1 MSIGSI
7 LAASPGTLRAA
18 GGKLG
23 NVAVGLS
30 SRASEISAAAD
41 GAVANWSGVAAT
53 LCANHCDRLV
63 ESARTGATVV
73 LRAGGALDRLATELE
88 YAQELARRAQSYAA
102 SIASV
107 RAQIASM
114 EPSPMIRVLSEE
126 AAAAAWQA
134 SAAEAEAESI
144 ARAAAAHATGVLS
157 EVAGMA
163 PSQRDP
169 AWGGVLNLSA
179 RELNAFFSL
188 DLAGLPDRMQSLAGR
203 ELATLVEKATS
214 SDDFTVDEIDELF
227 EALDAN
233 AYDGDFTAGFFN
245 ELGAAGTAD
254 LTAKLTGRFGYFTDE
269 VEPFMQPLSVALGSA
284 SKQGLDPG
292 FAQGLLDRFLS
303 EHTDLSAHVASLV
316 EYGTYESGFIVALAE
331 RAAVW
336 PLALAGGLPIHTFT
350 DRQVDIAGVILE
362 AVSRTPEAARAL
374 LLKDFPVD
382 PSVPEVLAGTS
393 YMKVLLDAPYA
404 DQAAGLNALIT
415 AATNETVPPRAAYEV
430 ILKLIQEAP
439 DIGVG
444 NMFTSTHQLI
454 AQIASERWDDFA
466 RSAWAAQHQNDKGWA
481 NEEDFAGEA
490 KDSGIRLSMHDS
502 LAFMEFIVADSQ
514 ARKVMEESMTEHV
527 DELIRHAL
535 LDLPEGGKRDHTLER
550 AGAAM
555 ELFSLG
561 DTHFRRDDAEQTDK
575 QIAQY
580 QTLLSLASGEVLLK
594 VTPGGKVVDLV
605 TGPIVDAAI
614 DKAFKENH
622 ELQAM
627 SATEQQ
633 ELRYFA
639 ELDLRILGQ
648 AGNAGILT
656 PEQVEFEMER
666 LAGKGG
672 VSRHQINEK
681 LDLLKHRAYEAMVTL
696 RREWLDPED

>member
-7 LAASPGTLRAA
+7 LAASPETLRTA

-41 GAVANWSGVAAT
+41 VAVANWSGVAAS

-63 ESARTGATVV
+63 ESARTGATAV

-102 SIASV
+102 SIAGV

-214 SDDFTVDEIDELF
+214 SDDFTADEIDELF

-254 LTAKLTGRFGYFTDE
+254 ITAKLTGRFGYFTDE
-269 VEPFMQPLSVALGSA
+269 VEPFMQPLSVALGTA

-303 EHTDLSAHVASLV
+303 EHTGLSAHVASLV

-350 DRQVDIAGVILE
+350 DRPVDIAGVILE
-362 AVSRTPEAARAL
+362 AVSRTPKAARTL

-382 PSVPEVLAGTS
+382 PSVPEVLAGKS

-415 AATNETVPPRAAYEV
+415 AATNETVPPGAAYEV
-430 ILKLIQEAP
+430 MLKLIQEAP
-439 DIGVG
+439 DVGVG

-466 RSAWAAQHQNDKGWA
+466 RSAWAAQSGKGWA
-481 NEEDFAGEA
+481 LSEDFDGEVT
-490 KDSGIRLSMHDS
+490 DNGIRLSMHDS
-502 LAFMEFIVADSQ
+502 LAFMEFIVADPE
-514 ARKVMEESMTEHV
+514 ARKVMEDSMTEHV
-527 DELIRHAL
+527 DELIRHSL
-535 LDLPEGGKRDHTLER
+535 LDLPEGAKRDHTLER

-575 QIAQY
+575 QMAQY

-648 AGNAGILT
+648 AGKAGILT

-672 VSRHQINEK
+672 VSRHAINEK
-681 LDLLKHRAYEAMVTL
+681 LDPLKHRAYEAMLEL